1 MFKKI
6 LVAVDGSSH
15 ADSAFDAAV
24 EVAQKYEAELI
35 VLHIFQG
42 STGTGT
48 IVSGVEEDTRK
59 DIGQE
64 IIKSYE
70 IRLKNKNFNNAKLL
84 LEKGD
89 AAHRIMETASSEKV
103 ELIVLGSRGR
113 GGFKELLL
121 GSVSHKV
128 ANHAE
133 CTVMIVR

>member
-24 EVAQKYEAELI
+24 DIAQKYEAELI

-70 IRLKNKNFNNAKLL
+70 IRLKNKNFSKAKLL

-89 AAHRIMETASSEKV
+89 AAHRIMETASLEKV
-103 ELIVLGSRGR
+103 GLIVLGSRGR